1 MFRHAPGL
9 FYAPRSTWTRIHD
22 DIERH
27 PFGFIPLLLIGS
39 LIPALSVYYGGS
51 VAGWALFG
59 SEKRQFLSSES
70 GALLAA
76 AVWLAFVTNAIIMG
90 YIVRWVLFRTPHRP
104 PALHGIAFATFLSV
118 PFMLG
123 GLAALYPERWVLL
136 PVFPLVGLFSV
147 IQLYYGLPH
156 FMRLQQDK
164 AYFYGACIIGAGM
177 LAMVSVGLFYLESW
191 RAVSPPGEYQSV
203 EEQRLD
209 DGFIPELGQ

>member
-1 MFRHAPGL
+1 MFRHVPGL
-9 FYAPRSTWTRIHD
+9 FYAPKSTWTRIHA
-22 DIERH
+22 DIERR
-27 PFGFIPLLLIGS
+27 PYRFIPLLLIGS

-59 SEKRQFLSSES
+59 SEERHFLSSQS

-90 YIVRWVLFRTPHRP
+90 YIVRWVLFRTPFRP

-136 PVFPLVGLFSV
+136 PVFPLVGLFS
-147 IQLYYGLPH
+147 IAQLYYGLPY
-156 FMRLQQDK
+156 FMRLHQDK
-164 AYFYGACIIGAGM
+164 TYFYGACIIGAGM
-177 LAMVSVGLFYLESW
+177 LAMVSVGLFYMESW
-191 RAVSPPGEYQSV
+191 RAISPPGEYQGM

-209 DGFIPELGQ
+209 ENVIPELNQ